1 MAATS
6 NLARNSRGT
15 THNTDPGAF
24 AGSEASAA
32 SVLVIDLEREVAET
46 CRSILA
52 VNGYSVTTSS
62 RQQEYIDLITRQPFD
77 IVILDTRCAGEGFEY
92 IERVRARNADA
103 LIIVATAEP
112 SVEESLTAFAA
123 GAWEYLPKPFSATH
137 LQVLVGRAAR
147 LVKISRRDDGAP
159 VRERKG
165 PAAEDGIALIGQSG
179 SFGRLIELARK
190 VAVTDASVFLTG
202 ESGTG
207 KEVMAQLIH
216 RESRRSGREMVSL
229 NCAAL
234 PEQLLE
240 SEMFGHRKGAF
251 TGAIRDKAG
260 LLEIADGGTMFL
272 DELTEMPQT
281 IQAKLLRVIQDG
293 VVRRVGSET
302 PDATVNVRFIA
313 ATNRD
318 AHEAMA
324 EGVLR
329 KDLYYR
335 LRVVPLTLPPLRERK
350 DDIAPLASHFLT
362 HYWMRHRQRE
372 DIVPEFSQDAI
383 HALQSWP
390 WPGNVRELQ
399 NVIEHTVVLVD
410 AKPTIDAED
419 IHFAHA
425 GGDQADPAG
434 AQTAA
439 DETSFENIGYHA
451 GREGVIAR
459 FERRYLEW
467 LIERAASNMSHAARL
482 AGVDRTTLYRLMEK
496 HNFKRE
502 VVRCDD

>member
-1 MAATS
+1 MS
-6 NLARNSRGT
+6 IPDDSP
-15 THNTDPGAF
+15 H
-24 AGSEASAA
+24 SAA
-32 SVLVIDLEREVAET
+32 SGAARVLVIDAEREVAET

-52 VNGYSVTTSS
+52 VDGYSVTTCS
-62 RQQEYIDLITRQPFD
+62 RQQDSIDTIGRHAFD
-77 IVILDTRCAGEGFEY
+77 IAIIDTRCAGEGFEF
-92 IERVRARNADA
+92 IERVRARNSEA
-103 LIIVATAEP
+103 LIIIATDDP
-112 SVEESLTAFAA
+112 SVDESLSAFAA

-147 LVKISRRDDGAP
+147 LAKISRRNGAPP

-165 PAAEDGIALIGQSG
+165 RADEGDMALIGKSAAFQ
-179 SFGRLIELARK
+179 RLIALARK
-190 VAVTDASVFLTG
+190 VAATDASVFITG

-324 EGVLR
+324 DGVLR

-335 LRVVPLTLPPLRERK
+335 LRVVPLPIPPLRERK
-350 DDIAPLASHFLT
+350 EDVAPIASHFLT
-362 HYWMRHRQRE
+362 QYWMRHRHRE
-372 DIVPEFSQDAI
+372 DIVPELSRDAI

-419 IHFAHA
+419 IQFAHA
-425 GGDQADPAG
+425 SGDHDGHPG
-434 AQTAA
+434 DFSVA
-439 DETSFENIGYHA
+439 DEVSFENVGYHS

-467 LIERAASNMSHAARL
+467 LIQRASSNMSQAARL

-502 VVRCDD
+502 VVRADA